1 MPHEIAV
8 MTVIVVSVL
17 AGTTM
22 FSLIAWMFFR
32 YLREKNA
39 SRSGAPSMTTSE
51 LETMLRRVVEEAN
64 SPLLDRIELLESQV
78 NKELETI
85 EAESDQ
91 ILSGG
96 KEGLLLENVEEGPR
110 DLAAISRKK
119 SYTV

>member
-1 MPHEIAV
+1 
-8 MTVIVVSVL
+8 
-17 AGTTM
+17 
-22 FSLIAWMFFR
+22 
-32 YLREKNA
+32 
-39 SRSGAPSMTTSE
+39 MTTSE

-96 KEGLLLENVEEGPR
+96 KEGLLLEDVEEGPR